1 MVREP
6 RGSTEGATL
15 RAPVMEVFASIQGEG
30 LFVGEPQVFVRLRGC
45 PLRCRWCD
53 TPGSWP
59 LAGTPRLRVTRAAAG
74 RAPRGAAPTLAAPP
88 DLEADGAS
96 SFQIATWVSALDPG
110 ARRSVSVT
118 GGEPLLWPE
127 LVRELKTFLAPRRVH
142 LETAAAHP
150 RALARVLERVDHVSL
165 DLKLPADLDQPV
177 DPPGPE
183 REPSPRDAREWS
195 AVRREVL
202 RLVDGRDACAKL
214 VLAGGRPALLYEPLL
229 DDLARHAARVPL
241 VIQPVT
247 PQNGVAAPSRAELE
261 DVVERALERGLV
273 VRVLPQVHRAL
284 RLP

>member
-6 RGSTEGATL
+6 RGSTRSPQGASL

-59 LAGTPRLRVTRAAAG
+59 LTGATRVRLGASRVA
-74 RAPRGAAPTLAAPP
+74 P
-88 DLEADGAS
+88 DLASEASGAS
-96 SFQIATWVSALDPG
+96 AFEIATWVSTLDPG

-127 LVRELKTFLAPRRVH
+127 LVRELKSFLGPRRVH

-165 DLKLPADLDQPV
+165 DLKLPADLDAPV
-177 DPPGPE
+177 DPPGHGE
-183 REPSPRDAREWS
+183 QSPRDDAQWG

-202 RLVDGRDACAKL
+202 RLVAGRDACAKL
-214 VLAGGRPALLYEPLL
+214 VLAGGRTAAMCAPLL
-229 DDLARHAARVPL
+229 DDLARWAPRVPL
-241 VIQPVT
+241 VLQPVT
-247 PQNGVAAPSRAELE
+247 PRNGVAAPTRAELE
-261 DVVERALERGLV
+261 AVLELALELGLV